1 MPVTVAAP
9 RDRHKTITTE
19 TARMIIG
26 RALLVDLLLV
36 TASSLVTPFVTV
48 SSALLNQK
56 ETWGHQFKDQ
66 DVTIAIKNQF

>member
-1 MPVTVAAP
+1 
-9 RDRHKTITTE
+9 
-19 TARMIIG
+19 MIIG

-66 DVTIAIKNQF
+66 DVTIAIKNQFW